1 MQGREFRLQIQLSAP
16 RLRVKILQIFIKNQ
30 IHKSLHNSRTV
41 TLGQTCLSSAFA
53 MLHKDLPILLTLARV
68 FQIVNQNLLRN
79 ATVCATEIL
88 YILLLSPH
96 CQATPPTRLLCGSQ
110 VFNYFSVFLVCHSAS
125 KVVSYFPP
133 SLPSSFSLP
142 SFLHPS
148 LGFFPLFLAPSSP
161 PTLPLHIRLP
171 QSLLGP

>member
-16 RLRVKILQIFIKNQ
+16 RLHVKILQVFIKNQ
-30 IHKSLHNSRTV
+30 IHKSPLHNSWTV
-41 TLGQTCLSSAFA
+41 TLGQACPSSAFA
-53 MLHKDLPILLTLARV
+53 MLDKDLPILLTLARV

-125 KVVSYFPP
+125 KGVSYVPP
-133 SLPSSFSLP
+133 SLP

>member
-16 RLRVKILQIFIKNQ
+16 RLHVKILQVFIKNQ
-30 IHKSLHNSRTV
+30 IHKSPLHNSRTV
-41 TLGQTCLSSAFA
+41 TLGQACPSSAFA
-53 MLHKDLPILLTLARV
+53 MLDKDLPILLTLARV

-125 KVVSYFPP
+125 KGVSYVPP
-133 SLPSSFSLP
+133 SLP